1 MTAPRDYQ
9 LYLQD
14 ILQAIESIELYTK
27 GYTFDQFQRDRKTQD
42 AVVRNLEI
50 IGEAVK
56 RLPDELRATYQDIEW
71 RPAAAMRDFLVHQY
85 PDVEVEIV
93 WDTIKNDLS
102 PLKEGIKR
110 CLK

>member
-14 ILQAIESIELYTK
+14 ILQAIESIGRYTK
-27 GYTFDQFQRDRKTQD
+27 GYTFDQFQHDRKTQD

-56 RLPDELRATYQDIEW
+56 RLPDELRATYPDIEW
-71 RPAAAMRDFLVHQY
+71 RPAAA
-85 PDVEVEIV
+85 
-93 WDTIKNDLS
+93 S
-102 PLKEGIKR
+102 A
-110 CLK
+110 